1 MSSARTGGPG
11 PRSGLVGSQ
20 AAHPSMG
27 SFLFVEVDPVGDDD
41 ARLGQRVELVAV
53 EAFAAEAGAE
63 VLDEAVLLG
72 RAEVDVEHVNDAAG

>member
-1 MSSARTGGPG
+1 
-11 PRSGLVGSQ
+11 
-20 AAHPSMG
+20 MG

-41 ARLGQRVELVAV
+41 ARLGQRVKLVAV

-72 RAEVDVEHVNDAAG
+72 RAEFDVGHVNDAAG